1 MISASGSY
9 HLEAS
14 SCARTCPSSRS
25 LTPIRVLVA
34 DDHTVVRSSFRR
46 LLDAQAGIEVV
57 GEAANGR
64 EAVDARRRLEPDVAL
79 MDIMMPALDGI
90 EATRQ
95 LRAPPARPGSS
106 L

>member
-1 MISASGSY
+1 MILPGSA
-9 HLEAS
+9 
-14 SCARTCPSSRS
+14 

-34 DDHTVVRSSFRR
+34 DDQAVVRSSFRR

-64 EAVDARRRLEPDVAL
+64 EAVDASRRREPDILL

-106 L
+106 F